1 MRAEERTRIRELL
14 LQRRAELLADGDV
27 PVEFANP
34 ETATKVDEDAAP
46 LEEMTQVIASG
57 RNRARTAALK
67 AIDDAMRR
75 MVDEPDE
82 YGVCEGCDEP
92 IPQRRL
98 LLMPEARMCAACQDE
113 HDKATNPRGVNRK
126 HLTDFR

>member
-1 MRAEERTRIRELL
+1 MRELL
-14 LQRRAELLADGDV
+14 LQRRAELLAEGDV

-67 AIDDAMRR
+67 AIDDALRR
-75 MVDEPDE
+75 MIDEPDE
-82 YGVCEGCDEP
+82 YGLCEECDEP

-113 HDKATNPRGVNRK
+113 HDRLNNPRGGNRK
-126 HLTDFR
+126 HLRDYR